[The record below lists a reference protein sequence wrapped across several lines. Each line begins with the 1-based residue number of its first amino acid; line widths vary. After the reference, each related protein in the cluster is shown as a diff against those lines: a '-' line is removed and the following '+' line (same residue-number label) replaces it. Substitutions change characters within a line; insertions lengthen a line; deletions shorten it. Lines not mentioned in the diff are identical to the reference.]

1 MALVHIALINW
12 SCTGT
17 STIRYMNQF
26 QFYKVHG
33 DAQFYLNMARN
44 LIQFFWKHLLC
55 TDENCSRSLHLH
67 SAVPQSRTVSDHV
80 GYLCDRAGLLL
91 RPVGA
96 LKDWERW
103 RALDKPVHEADVV
116 PVGVDPLN
124 YLSTVLCALM
134 ETPCTATISTS
145 TVGTLPI
152 MEYLSVSTTEE
163 RESLAK
169 VIPSRPLHQDL
180 APGGVVI

>member
-1 MALVHIALINW
+1 M
-12 SCTGT
+12 
-17 STIRYMNQF
+17 
-26 QFYKVHG
+26 
-33 DAQFYLNMARN
+33 
-44 LIQFFWKHLLC
+44 
-55 TDENCSRSLHLH
+55 
-67 SAVPQSRTVSDHV
+67 
-80 GYLCDRAGLLL
+80 
-91 RPVGA
+91 
-96 LKDWERW
+96 
-103 RALDKPVHEADVV
+103 V

-145 TVGTLPI
+145 IVGTLPI

-180 APGGVVI
+180 APGGAVI